1 VSRCRYEDNFNTD
14 NDQHA
19 RFLVK
24 ELLNKE
30 GFQTVEAANGS
41 EAFELIKKE
50 SNELAIVDIIKSYID
65 GYKLTEEIRNIPKF
79 ISKC

>member
-30 GFQTVEAANGS
+30 GFQPVEAANGS

-50 SNELAIVDIIKSYID
+50 SNEVAIVDIIKSYID